1 MTGARIISK
10 SFETKAR
17 DEVAGSIPI
26 ALRRQGHMTPQI
38 IEIQPFRF
46 GWQVRGATAAPTP
59 PFFTGSSAF
68 EHAIAYAQ
76 ERARRGVGEIRI
88 LARTGEVIMKMPF
101 GTQQRYVFHR

>member
-1 MTGARIISK
+1 
-10 SFETKAR
+10 
-17 DEVAGSIPI
+17 
-26 ALRRQGHMTPQI
+26 MTPQI

-46 GWQVRGATAAPTP
+46 GWQVRGVTATPTP

-76 ERARRGVGEIRI
+76 ERTRRGVGEIRI
-88 LARTGEVIMKMPF
+88 LTRTGEVIMKMPF